1 MVPAPLPNGRLT
13 ELLDQIR
20 AEFEGQ
26 QNKSE
31 DYERN
36 SKFASTPSLFAQRFC
51 SMHPSVSLL
60 LLCIL
65 EQQIRFPLYHIECPR
80 CAAVNRVDR
89 MNFEDI
95 RNTLTGHFESIVAQQ
110 MQEMEMVRQ
119 KVFNLE
125 QAQLNMKQR

>member
-36 SKFASTPSLFAQRFC
+36 SKFASSPPAYLPNGFVICTRPSLYYFSTHC
-51 SMHPSVSLL
+51 SS
-60 LLCIL
+60 
-65 EQQIRFPLYHIECPR
+65 
-80 CAAVNRVDR
+80 
-89 MNFEDI
+89 
-95 RNTLTGHFESIVAQQ
+95 
-110 MQEMEMVRQ
+110 
-119 KVFNLE
+119 KVI
-125 QAQLNMKQR
+125 

>member
-1 MVPAPLPNGRLT
+1 MYNAHRGMVPAPLPNGRLT

-51 SMHPSVSLL
+51 NMHPPVSLL
-60 LLCIL
+60 LFYIL
-65 EQQIRFPLYHIECPR
+65 QQQSRYPLHHKKSHLVQQSP
-80 CAAVNRVDR
+80 D
-89 MNFEDI
+89 
-95 RNTLTGHFESIVAQQ
+95 LTG
-110 MQEMEMVRQ
+110 
-119 KVFNLE
+119 
-125 QAQLNMKQR
+125 

>member
-36 SKFASTPSLFAQRFC
+36 SKFASTPSYLPDGFIICTRPCLCYFSTYC
-51 SMHPSVSLL
+51 SSKAVS
-60 LLCIL
+60 IS
-65 EQQIRFPLYHIECPR
+65 
-80 CAAVNRVDR
+80 
-89 MNFEDI
+89 
-95 RNTLTGHFESIVAQQ
+95 TT
-110 MQEMEMVRQ
+110 
-119 KVFNLE
+119 
-125 QAQLNMKQR
+125 